1 MQYVFLLFVVSI
13 LSRVG
18 GEGVLIVNIWSD
30 LDILLSN
37 SKSSFGLALVN
48 HLTFHLLTNLTFV
61 W

>member
-18 GEGVLIVNIWSD
+18 GEAVLIVNIWSD

-37 SKSSFGLALVN
+37 SKSSFGLA
-48 HLTFHLLTNLTFV
+48 
-61 W
+61 